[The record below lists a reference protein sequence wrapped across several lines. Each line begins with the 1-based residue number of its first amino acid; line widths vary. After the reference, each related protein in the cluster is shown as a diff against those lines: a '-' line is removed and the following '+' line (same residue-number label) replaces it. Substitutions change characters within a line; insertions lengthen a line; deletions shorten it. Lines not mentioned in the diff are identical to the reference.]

1 MSSLI
6 ILGAGPGGYEA
17 ALDAAH
23 RGFDVTLIDEKEIGG
38 TCLNRGCI
46 PTKAYLASAE
56 RLQAIRDAE
65 DLGISVGEAKA
76 DFGRIHERK
85 DKIVGMLVGSIE
97 KQLGQAG
104 VTVLKG
110 HGDLLGDTRVSV
122 KTEDGETVLEADYLM
137 LATGSRPVLP
147 AVFEY
152 DGEQV
157 ISSDE
162 FLELEE
168 LPKSLIIVGG
178 GVIGCEIGQIAS
190 RLGTEVTIVEAMK
203 NLLPEEDA
211 DTGKLLARSLKREGL
226 KIQTGKAVE
235 SVEKKDGSVVANLAG
250 GKTVEAE
257 KMLVAI
263 GRRPQTDQMNLKA
276 TGLTLDERGFLP
288 VDEKMRTENPK
299 IYAIGDIVP
308 GLMLAHVATREGKMA
323 VADMAGEDASISYRV
338 IPRCVYTSP
347 EVACV
352 GMTESA
358 CEEKPL
364 VCEAQFRANG
374 KAHCMDEVNGRVKL
388 IFSPDQKLIGASIVG
403 PHASDLLGELSMAI
417 EKGVTADELKSF
429 VHPHPSLSEVIADA
443 VDKLKV

>member
-1 MSSLI
+1 MSSVI

-65 DLGISVGEAKA
+65 NLGILVGESTP
-76 DFGRIHERK
+76 DFTKIRDRK
-85 DKIVGMLVGSIE
+85 DEIVATLVGSIE
-97 KQLGQAG
+97 KQLEQAG
-104 VTVLKG
+104 VKVIHG
-110 HGDLLGDTRVSV
+110 HGELAGEKCVRV
-122 KTEDGETVLEADYLM
+122 TNDNGETLLEGDNIL
-137 LATGSRPVLP
+137 LASGSRPVLP

-152 DGEQV
+152 DGDQV

-162 FLELEE
+162 FLSLEE
-168 LPKSLIIVGG
+168 LPESLIIVGG

-190 RLGTEVTIVEAMK
+190 RLGVKVTLIEAMK
-203 NLLPEEDA
+203 HLLPEEDA
-211 DTGKLLARSLKREGL
+211 DTGKLLARSLKREGI
-226 KIQTGKAVE
+226 KILTGKAVE

-250 GKTVEAE
+250 GKTAEAE
-257 KMLVAI
+257 KMLIAI
-263 GRRPQTDQMNLKA
+263 GRRPQTDRI
-276 TGLTLDERGFLP
+276 GLEQAGLSVNDRGFLS
-288 VDEKMRTENPK
+288 VDEQMRTGKPG

-308 GLMLAHVATREGKMA
+308 GLMLAHVATREGKVA
-323 VADMAGEDASISYRV
+323 VSDMAGEEVKMSYDV

-352 GMTESA
+352 GKTEAS

-374 KAHCMDEVNGRVKL
+374 KAHCMDEVEGRVKL
-388 IFSPDQKLIGASIVG
+388 IFAPDTKLIGASIVG
-403 PHASDLLGELSMAI
+403 PHASDLLGELAMAI
-417 EKGVTADELKSF
+417 EKEVTTDELRSF

-443 VDKLKV
+443 VDRLKV